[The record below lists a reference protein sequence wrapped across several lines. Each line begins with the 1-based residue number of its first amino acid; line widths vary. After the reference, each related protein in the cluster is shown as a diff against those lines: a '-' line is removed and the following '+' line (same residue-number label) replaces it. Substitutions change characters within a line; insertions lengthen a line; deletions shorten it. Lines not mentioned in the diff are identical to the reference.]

1 MPSAPHPLITLT
13 TDFGTAD
20 HFAGVMK
27 GVIAG
32 IAPRARVVDIT
43 HEVAPYDV
51 IGAAFLIAQSWRYFP
66 KGSIH
71 VVVVD
76 PGVGSAR
83 RPILVAG
90 GGHFFVAPDNGVLSM
105 VIEDLIKVADV
116 IKVADLIKVEAV
128 TKREAA
134 KPKVRVIANPKLM
147 ARDVSRTFH
156 GRDIFAPAAAHLAR
170 GVPEARF
177 GKPIVDYMRI
187 DDTKPSKLSRNC
199 WRGTILRADRFGNL
213 ITNFHLDD
221 FARVTAGPFELRIGS
236 ECIRRLA
243 LTFSEAAIGELV
255 AVFGSSDYLE
265 IVANQASAAE
275 ILGCGA
281 RSPVELEIF

>member
-1 MPSAPHPLITLT
+1 MPNPTPIITLT

-32 IAPRARVVDIT
+32 IAPKARVVDIT

-51 IGAAFLIAQSWRYFP
+51 IEGAFLIAQAWRYFP
-66 KGSIH
+66 KGTIH

-83 RPILVAG
+83 RPILVEAAG
-90 GGHFFVAPDNGVLSM
+90 HLFVAPDNGVLSM
-105 VIEDLIKVADV
+105 VYD
-116 IKVADLIKVEAV
+116 
-128 TKREAA
+128 AA
-134 KPKVRVIANPKLM
+134 KPKVRVISNPKLM

-170 GVPEARF
+170 GVPAARF
-177 GKPIVDYMRI
+177 GAPAAGLGVFIADYIRI
-187 DDTKPSKLSRNC
+187 ADIKPSRLSRNC
-199 WRGTILRADRFGNL
+199 WRGTIFRADRFGNL
-213 ITNFHLDD
+213 ITNFHIDD
-221 FARVTAGPFELRIGS
+221 FARVTAGPFELRVGA
-236 ECIRRLA
+236 ERIRRLA

-265 IVANQASAAE
+265 IVANQASAAQ